1 MERSQVINFGAGPSA
16 LPQNVLE
23 EAARGLLNYHGTGI
37 GITEI
42 SHRSKEFQQ
51 LTKDLASHVRIL
63 LEVPPTHEVLF
74 TQGGGTGQF
83 SAVVLN
89 LLARYHLLNPNAQ
102 PEDICIDYV
111 VTGSWSKKASEEAKR
126 LAPAVKLN
134 IAADARKFSKD
145 GKSFDNIPSHDS
157 FAFSPPEKTA
167 FIYYCDNETVDGVQF
182 SADPQSPTS
191 FPYSKPGG
199 SINPPLVADYS
210 SSFLSRPIPN
220 LAAHAL
226 IYAGAQKNVGPAGL
240 TIVIARRDVI
250 VDVDAARLLG
260 AVATPVTM
268 SYKTLADHGSLYNTP
283 PMFPMYV
290 SYLVLDGIL
299 KAGGLHKLG
308 EANRRK
314 QERLYTA
321 IAALEKDGIA
331 SLKVKDGS
339 RSWMNATFTFN
350 NPELEKEFLDG
361 AEEQGLKS
369 LKGHRYE
376 LSFSYEVFV
385 LNFSSSDPSEVRN
398 WVAQLSKG

>member
-1 MERSQVINFGAGPSA
+1 MERSQIINFGAGPSV

-23 EAARGLLNYHGTGI
+23 EAARGLLNYSGTGI

-51 LTKDLASHVRIL
+51 LTKDLASHVRTL
-63 LEVPPTHEVLF
+63 LEIPPTHEILF

-89 LLARYHLLNPNAQ
+89 LLARYYLLNPNAQ

-126 LAPAVKLN
+126 LVPDVKQN
-134 IAADARKFSKD
+134 IAVDARKFSKD
-145 GKSFDNIPSHDS
+145 GKSFDSIPPHES
-157 FAFSPPEKTA
+157 FIFSPPEKTA
-167 FIYYCDNETVDGVQF
+167 FIYYCENETVDGVQF
-182 SADPQSPTS
+182 SVDPQSPTS
-191 FPYSKPGG
+191 FPYSKIGD

-220 LAAHAL
+220 LAAHAV

-240 TIVIARRDVI
+240 TIVIVRKDVI

-268 SYKTLADHGSLYNTP
+268 SYKALADHGSLYNTP

-299 KAGGLHKLG
+299 RAGGLQKLG
-308 EANRRK
+308 ESNQRK
-314 QERLYTA
+314 QEKLYAA
-321 IAALEKDGIA
+321 IVALERDGIA
-331 SLKVKDGS
+331 SLKVKAGS

-350 NPELEKEFLDG
+350 KPELEKKFLDG
-361 AEEQGLKS
+361 ADEQGLKS

-376 LSFSYEVFV
+376 LTSFLRTIV
-385 LNFSSSDPSEVRN
+385 LIFWSLQVR
-398 WVAQLSKG
+398 GR